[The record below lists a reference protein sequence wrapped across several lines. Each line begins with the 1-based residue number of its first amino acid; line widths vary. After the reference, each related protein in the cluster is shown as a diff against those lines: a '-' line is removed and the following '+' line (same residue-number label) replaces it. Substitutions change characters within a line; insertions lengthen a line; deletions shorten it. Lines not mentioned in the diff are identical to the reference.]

1 MTEKFLKSMK
11 HSKPQKPKN
20 SEQIKKKNHIQEH
33 HNKIAETK
41 RKKLKS
47 PKKKKKAGYN
57 YITLLKKKTN
67 HNEILRKCS
76 KKPNK
81 NNLS

>member
-20 SEQIKKKNHIQEH
+20 SEQIKKNHIQEH

-41 RKKLKS
+41 RKKFKS
-47 PKKKKKAGYN
+47 PKKKKAGYN

-67 HNEILRKCS
+67 HNEILLKCS